1 MGVTLMKWPKR
12 EKAENSRSQFSY
24 RWKVFR
30 SFKNL
35 KFVWVMFKSILS
47 EENTKNIQKI
57 VEIDTA
63 VTKISYFAPFGIFGN
78 ISDFFWI

>member
-1 MGVTLMKWPKR
+1 M
-12 EKAENSRSQFSY
+12 
-24 RWKVFR
+24 
-30 SFKNL
+30 FKN
-35 KFVWVMFKSILS
+35 IQS